1 MQLRKPLRDYFGTAD
16 TESLLDES
24 VYSSQELKED
34 KIRLKRQRQS
44 IQKEM
49 DNYAQEYKALLQKG
63 ADADSLDR
71 QRIAQKAKMAKKKYK
86 IKKQQ
91 YKKNSLV
98 LGTVVT
104 IEGARELMEMHD
116 GANQSNI
123 EDVLQTNDIDADQ
136 VQEEM
141 MDQMIQFELDM
152 DVMQEVQQSLDLDI
166 MSSDM
171 SVEGGDA
178 ELEKMEEMAAGNMS
192 EEQVD
197 LDAEVQVDEEESMSA
212 EIEIEDLDE
221 AENNLGF

>member
-1 MQLRKPLRDYFGTAD
+1 MKLREPLQDYFGTAD
-16 TESLLDES
+16 TETLLDES
-24 VYSSQELKED
+24 VYSSKDLKED
-34 KIRLKRQRQS
+34 KIRLKRQRKT
-44 IQKEM
+44 IKKEM
-49 DNYAQEYKALLQKG
+49 DKYGEEYKQLLKKG

-104 IEGARELMEMHD
+104 VEGARELMEMHD

-123 EDVLQTNDIDADQ
+123 EGILQNSDVNADQ

-166 MSSDM
+166 MSTDM
-171 SVEGGDA
+171 SVEGGDQ

-192 EEQVD
+192 QEQVD
-197 LDAEVQVDEEESMSA
+197 LDAEVTVEEDDLSSDVDLEDIDETES
-212 EIEIEDLDE
+212 ELEL
-221 AENNLGF
+221 

>member
-1 MQLRKPLRDYFGTAD
+1 MQLREPIQNFFGTD
-16 TESLLDES
+16 DVNTLLDES
-24 VYSSQELKED
+24 VYSSQDLKED
-34 KIRLKRQRQS
+34 KIRLRRQRKT

-49 DNYAQEYKALLQKG
+49 DDYGEEYKELLQKG
-63 ADADSLDR
+63 SQADSLDR

-104 IEGARELMEMHD
+104 VEGARELMEMHD
-116 GANQSNI
+116 GANQSNLEAI
-123 EDVLQTNDIDADQ
+123 MQDNDVNADQ

-166 MSSDM
+166 MSTEMD
-171 SVEGGDA
+171 VEGGD
-178 ELEKMEEMAAGNMS
+178 ELERMEEMAAGDVS
-192 EEQVD
+192 EEQID
-197 LDAEVQVDEEESMSA
+197 LDDEVQVDTEDALSSGLDLDDDLDSA
-212 EIEIEDLDE
+212 ESE
-221 AENNLGF
+221 LGR

>member
-1 MQLRKPLRDYFGTAD
+1 MQLREPLQDYFGTAD
-16 TESLLDES
+16 TDTLLDES
-24 VYSSQELKED
+24 VYSSQDLKED
-34 KIRLKRQRQS
+34 KIRLKRQRKS

-49 DNYAQEYKALLQKG
+49 DNYAEEYKQLLQKG
-63 ADADSLDR
+63 AEADSLDR

-104 IEGARELMEMHD
+104 VEGARELMEMHD

-123 EDVLQTNDIDADQ
+123 EGILQNNDINADQ

-171 SVEGGDA
+171 SVEGGDQ
-178 ELEKMEEMAAGNMS
+178 ELEKMEEMAAGDMS

-197 LDAEVQVDEEESMSA
+197 LDAEVDVDQEQAMSSDV
-212 EIEIEDLDE
+212 DLDDLE
-221 AENNLGF
+221 EQSELEL

>member
-1 MQLRKPLRDYFGTAD
+1 MKLRQPIKDYFGTTSTD
-16 TESLLDES
+16 TLLDES
-24 VYSSQELKED
+24 VYGKQDLKED
-34 KIRLKRQRQS
+34 KIRLKRQRKT
-44 IQKEM
+44 IQKDM
-49 DNYAQEYKALLQKG
+49 DKYAKEYKQLLQKG
-63 ADADSLDR
+63 SQADSLDR
-71 QRIAQKAKMAKKKYK
+71 QRIAQKAKMSKKKYK

-104 IEGARELMEMHD
+104 VEGARELMEMHD

-123 EDVLQTNDIDADQ
+123 EGILQDGDINAEQ

-171 SVEGGDA
+171 SMEGGSQ
-178 ELEKMEEMAAGNMS
+178 ELDKMEEMAAGNMS
-192 EEQVD
+192 KEQVD
-197 LDAEVQVDEEESMSA
+197 IDTEVTVEKEELSSEVD
-212 EIEIEDLDE
+212 IEDIEDTE
-221 AENNLGF
+221 SQLGL

>member
-1 MQLRKPLRDYFGTAD
+1 MQLRKPLQDYFGTAD
-16 TESLLDES
+16 TDTLLDES
-24 VYSSQELKED
+24 VYSSQDLKED
-34 KIRLKRQRQS
+34 KIRLKRQRKT

-49 DNYAQEYKALLQKG
+49 DEYGEEYKQLLREG
-63 ADADSLDR
+63 ANADSLDR

-104 IEGARELMEMHD
+104 VEGARELMEMHD

-123 EDVLQTNDIDADQ
+123 ENILQNNDVDADQ
-136 VQEEM
+136 VQEKM

-166 MSSDM
+166 MSSNMD
-171 SVEGGDA
+171 VEGGGE
-178 ELEKMEEMAAGNMS
+178 ELERMEEIAAGDVS
-192 EEQVD
+192 EKQID
-197 LDAEVQVDEEESMSA
+197 LDAEVSLEEEESVPA
-212 EIEIEDLDE
+212 EMDLED
-221 AENNLGF
+221 AERDLGL